1 MVVDILQRVQNMVCR
16 PSRNMV
22 LGVVDGKHLNEF
34 QVATLGEAVD
44 MTLYNN

>member
-1 MVVDILQRVQNMVCR
+1 MVR
-16 PSRNMV
+16 
-22 LGVVDGKHLNEF
+22 GVVDGKPLNEF